1 MLWGVSSSQL
11 VSIIVYL
18 AGLLWFST
26 HAFHGLER
34 ARPWAMGLD
43 TSNITQI
50 HIHVLKHS
58 HANRKYTIRD
68 YSGPVGS
75 EKEHSCKRF
84 EPIDWENKFPI
95 GGYLFPR
102 FRNA

>member
-1 MLWGVSSSQL
+1 MLWGLPLNWSALLCIWLDFCGFQL
-11 VSIIVYL
+11 ML
-18 AGLLWFST
+18 F
-26 HAFHGLER
+26 ER

-50 HIHVLKHS
+50 HIYVLKHS